1 MDFFAYYD
9 SPLGPI
15 TLTFD
20 VEALT
25 PLPFGEHPTSHCPL
39 PTIYYPLSTSFRWL
53 DRYFS
58 GHEPDFLPPLKPTGT
73 AFQQRVLT
81 ALMEIPYGQT
91 TTYGALARRV
101 GCRSAHAIGQAV
113 GRNPIAVIIPCHRV
127 IGSNGSLTGYA
138 YGLERKEYLLGLEA
152 ARP

>member
-1 MDFFAYYD
+1 MTLTARYD

-20 VEALT
+20 GEALT
-25 PLPFGEHPTSHCPL
+25 GLRFGEHPTAHCPL